1 MISQLIKKAEFW
13 LDNIED
19 KSDQRKIKSLIN
31 NPEELEDSFYR
42 NLDFGTGG
50 MRGVMGVGS
59 NRINKYTVSRAC
71 LGIVRFLLGNLNL
84 KKKERPC
91 IAIAYDSRNKSEFFA
106 KLAAKVFYLNN
117 IEVEIFEELKPTPM
131 LSFLVIEKI

>member
-13 LDNIED
+13 LDNLED

-31 NPEELEDSFYR
+31 KPEELEDSFYR

-50 MRGVMGVGS
+50 MRGVMGIGS

-71 LGIVRFLLGNLNL
+71 LGIVKFLLRNLNL
-84 KKKERPC
+84 KKKGTSLHSNC
-91 IAIAYDSRNKSEFFA
+91 
-106 KLAAKVFYLNN
+106 L
-117 IEVEIFEELKPTPM
+117 
-131 LSFLVIEKI
+131 